1 MSFLSAF
8 YEYSRQ
14 KSYDTAVFL
23 SEKFEKQALH
33 DSLTH
38 LLNRRGGQQQL
49 EQEYSRL
56 QRSKKPFAIALADID
71 GFKSIND
78 ALGHEVGDEVLKRVA
93 GKLNSRLRG
102 QDVLSRWGGEEFLF
116 IYPETDEA
124 NAMSAAEQVRKLLDE
139 SPVVINGQTRNVTIS
154 IGVTELTPSTSL
166 SDALIKADKALYKAK
181 DSGRNQVIAASS
193 L

>member
-1 MSFLSAF
+1 
-8 YEYSRQ
+8 
-14 KSYDTAVFL
+14 
-23 SEKFEKQALH
+23 
-33 DSLTH
+33 
-38 LLNRRGGQQQL
+38 
-49 EQEYSRL
+49 
-56 QRSKKPFAIALADID
+56 
-71 GFKSIND
+71 
-78 ALGHEVGDEVLKRVA
+78 VGDEVLKRVA